1 MKVIIFKELLEM
13 VEDKFGFEIANKILD
28 DPIVKNNGEYSN
40 VGTYPFEE
48 LLTIVINLNKA
59 TEIPVNELLVTYGK
73 HLSDMFLRNYTVFF
87 DHHDSLFS
95 FLSSI
100 ESVIHVEVL
109 KLYNDASLPKFNYSN
124 VQSRQMIMIYKS
136 ERALH
141 DLAEGLIIG
150 CSEIYNES
158 TVINKEMIKEDDTE
172 VKFTIEKTD
181 D

>member
-1 MKVIIFKELLEM
+1 MKGIIFKELLEM

-28 DPIVKNNGEYSN
+28 DPIIKNNGEYSN

-73 HLSDMFLRNYTVFF
+73 HLSDVFLRNYKVFF
-87 DHHDSLFS
+87 DQHDSLFS

-100 ESVIHVEVL
+100 ESAIHVEVL

-158 TVINKEMIKEDDTE
+158 IVINKEMIKEDGTE
-172 VKFTIEKTD
+172 VKFTIEKID